1 MSQVDTELEKGLLAI
16 LCTFHKYAQG
26 KMGDLHQA
34 AFQSL
39 LRSELCHLLTDTE
52 QQETVRMVFINYD
65 ADRNQNIS
73 FDEYVNLIAYILR
86 KLCVKHG
93 N

>member
-34 AFQSL
+34 AFHSL
-39 LRSELCHLLTDTE
+39 LRSELCHLLTVRPCSPH
-52 QQETVRMVFINYD
+52 QQPAPPPSQSQSY
-65 ADRNQNIS
+65 
-73 FDEYVNLIAYILR
+73 
-86 KLCVKHG
+86 
-93 N
+93 